1 MNLGLRIKELRA
13 EHDLTQED
21 LAEQLGVSIQAIS
34 RWENNIT
41 CPDISVLPIL
51 ANMFDVTV
59 DYLLDVDIKKKQQE
73 IDEIEAKYNKNC
85 NIGKVE
91 DNEKLLLE
99 GLSKYPNSWGLKSSL
114 LSTYFTYVCRCDP
127 SDAKYQEYLEK
138 ATKLGNEI
146 LNKCV
151 LDNERYSAM
160 QILVY
165 IYRRTNELDKAKEI
179 VKKLPSFY
187 VTEDWLYPEVVT
199 GFERIKAVERNIDSL
214 VELFYSALTSTYGR
228 REVGLRAKE
237 LLKFKTFLDL
247 VYEDGDYGFYHI
259 RLFELYFMCAS
270 DTAQIKDKEETIK
283 YIKLAIN
290 HGEIFDKI
298 KEEGKIIKHT
308 SFLVDR
314 LETNPNGWSFS
325 GDCVALK
332 RAVDYLEDDKYY
344 FLMEEDVFKKIK
356 EELINKLTN
365 E

>member
-59 DYLLDVDIKKKQQE
+59 DYLLDVDIKRKQQE

-99 GLSKYPNSWGLKSSL
+99 GLSKYPNSWELKSTL
-114 LSTYFTYVCRCDP
+114 LDTYFTYVCRYERDDP
-127 SDAKYQEYLEK
+127 KYREYIEK
-138 ATKLGNEI
+138 TIKLGNEI

-160 QILVY
+160 QILVFV
-165 IYRRTNELDKAKEI
+165 YRQTNELDKAKEI
-179 VKKLPSFY
+179 VKKLPCLY

-199 GFERIKAVERNIDSL
+199 GIERIKAVERNIDSL

-247 VYEDGDYGFYHI
+247 VYEDGDYGFYHL
-259 RLFELYFMCAS
+259 RLFDLYFMCAS
-270 DTAQIKDKEETIK
+270 DMAQIKNKDENLK
-283 YIKLAIN
+283 YINLAIN
-290 HGEIFDKI
+290 QGEIFDKI
-298 KEEGKIIKHT
+298 KEEGKVIKHT

-325 GDCVALK
+325 GDCITLK
-332 RAVDYLEDDKYY
+332 RAVDYLEKNKYD
-344 FLMEEDVFKKIK
+344 FLREDEEFNK
-356 EELINKLTN
+356 LINKLVN
-365 E
+365 Q

>member
-1 MNLGLRIKELRA
+1 MNLGLRIKELRI

-34 RWENNIT
+34 RWENSIT

-73 IDEIEAKYNKNC
+73 INEIEAKYNKNC
-85 NIGKVE
+85 NVGKVE

-99 GLSKYPNSWGLKSSL
+99 GLSKYPNNWVLKSSL
-114 LSTYFTYVCRCDP
+114 LDTYFTYVCRYERDDP
-127 SDAKYQEYLEK
+127 KYQEYIDK
-138 ATKLGNEI
+138 TIKLGNEI

-151 LDNERYSAM
+151 LDNKRYFAM

-165 IYRRTNELDKAKEI
+165 TYRWTNELEKAKEI

-187 VTEDWLYPEVVT
+187 VTNDWLYPEVVT
-199 GFERIKAVERNIDSL
+199 GFERIKAVERNINSI

-259 RLFELYFMCAS
+259 RLFDLYFMCAS
-270 DTAQIKDKEETIK
+270 DQAQIKNKDETLK
-283 YIKLAIN
+283 YLNLAIYY
-290 HGEIFDKI
+290 GEIFDKI
-298 KEEGKIIKHT
+298 KDEGKVIKHT
-308 SFLVDR
+308 SFLVDC
-314 LETNPNGWSFS
+314 LENNPNSWTFS

-332 RAVDYLEDDKYY
+332 RAVDYLEKDKYD
-344 FLMEEDVFKKIK
+344 FLREDEEFKKIK

-365 E
+365 K

>member
-59 DYLLDVDIKKKQQE
+59 DYLLDVDIEKKQQE

-99 GLSKYPNSWGLKSSL
+99 GLSKYPNSWILKSSL
-114 LSTYFTYVCRCDP
+114 LSTYFTYVCRYERDDP
-127 SDAKYQEYLEK
+127 KYQKYIDK
-138 ATKLGNEI
+138 TIKLGNEI

-151 LDNERYSAM
+151 LDNKRYFAM

-165 IYRRTNELDKAKEI
+165 IYRRTNELEKAKEI
-179 VKKLPSFY
+179 VKKLPCFY
-187 VTEDWLYPEVVT
+187 ATKDWLYPEVVT
-199 GFERIKAVERNIDSL
+199 GIERIKAVERNIDSL

-270 DTAQIKDKEETIK
+270 DMAQTKNKEETLK
-283 YIKLAIN
+283 YINLAIN

-298 KEEGKIIKHT
+298 KEVGKVIKHT

-325 GDCVALK
+325 GDCITLK
-332 RAVDYLEDDKYY
+332 RAVDYLEENKYDFLRDD
-344 FLMEEDVFKKIK
+344 EEFKEI
-356 EELINKLTN
+356 INNLKCTN
-365 E
+365 K